1 VREIVAAKRAQRP
14 PSRASVIQRLIDAI
28 APVRSLLV
36 GVSRLPWQATGEHP
50 ALDAL
55 NELRAGYAA
64 GIKRLPSELTAPRL
78 GAAWRAA
85 IADPD
90 RERAFRALEV
100 ATLLALRRAVR
111 NGSVWIAHSLSFRGR
126 ERLFLSEERCRIGPA
141 HFSHINFRGTMKFS
155 VEKYADALVQQPTAG
170 RQAASSR

>member
-55 NELRAGYAA
+55 NKLRAGYAA
-64 GIKRLPSELTAPRL
+64 GIKRLPSEITAPRL
-78 GAAWRAA
+78 GAA
-85 IADPD
+85 
-90 RERAFRALEV
+90 
-100 ATLLALRRAVR
+100 
-111 NGSVWIAHSLSFRGR
+111 
-126 ERLFLSEERCRIGPA
+126 
-141 HFSHINFRGTMKFS
+141 
-155 VEKYADALVQQPTAG
+155 
-170 RQAASSR
+170 